1 MVLITRKNWGGWG
14 WGSWTVETIVA
25 WQGITVDSTDPANP
39 IVSSTWTN
47 NPSQFDSIEW
57 WYVYYAETD
66 TGDTQITRYDLV
78 DYHRMVVMWERDN
91 KTTLTYY
98 LP

>member
-1 MVLITRKNWGGWG
+1 MVLITKKNWGGGWWWG
-14 WGSWTVETIVA
+14 WGS
-25 WQGITVDSTDPANP
+25 
-39 IVSSTWTN
+39 SS

-66 TGDTQITRYDLV
+66 TGVTQITRYDLV
-78 DYHRMVVMWERDN
+78 DYHRMIAMWERDDR
-91 KTTLTYY
+91 TTLTYN